1 MSLTYEER
9 RETILAELGTK
20 GKVQV
25 HALAGMFNVST
36 ETIRRD
42 LDRLEK
48 EGRLRKVYGGAVQT
62 RSERIEPTFM
72 KRSQMHSGEKRAI
85 GKLAAS
91 LVREGETVLL
101 DNGTTTIEI
110 MRELKDRGDVTVITS
125 SVPILACALDG
136 FQGKVIFAGGEV
148 HMGIQAATGAIAH
161 QLLDQFKVNKAFISA
176 GGISLADGITEYNLE
191 EALLS
196 RKMMQRTEEA
206 ILVADHSK
214 FGVTTF
220 AQIAPIEHISMI
232 VTDPGCS
239 QEWIDALNKLDVEVL
254 ISGQN
259 GSSQKEM
266 I

>member
-9 RETILAELGTK
+9 RQTILAQLSTE

-25 HALAGMFNVST
+25 HALAEIFNVST

-62 RSERIEPTFM
+62 RSEWIEPTFI
-72 KRSQMHSGEKRAI
+72 KRSEMYRSEKQSI

-91 LVREGETVLL
+91 LVKEGETVIL
-101 DNGTTTIEI
+101 DNGTTTLEI
-110 MRELKDRGDVTVITS
+110 MRHLKDRADITVITN
-125 SVPILACALDG
+125 SVPILACALED
-136 FQGKVIFAGGEV
+136 FQGKIIFAGGEV
-148 HMGIQAATGAIAH
+148 NMNYQAATGAIAH
-161 QLLDQFKVNKAFISA
+161 QMLDQFKVNKAFISA
-176 GGISLADGITEYNLE
+176 GGISLSEGITEYNVD

-220 AQIAPIEHISMI
+220 AHIAPIEQISMI
-232 VTDPGCS
+232 VTDSGCAE
-239 QEWIDALNKLDVEVL
+239 EWVEALNKLDVEVL
-254 ISGQN
+254 LGD
-259 GSSQKEM
+259 
-266 I
+266 

>member
-9 RETILAELGTK
+9 RQTILAQLSTE

-25 HALAGMFNVST
+25 HALAEIFNVST

-62 RSERIEPTFM
+62 RSEWIEPTFI
-72 KRSQMHSGEKRAI
+72 KRSEMYRSEKQSI

-91 LVREGETVLL
+91 LVKEGETVIL
-101 DNGTTTIEI
+101 DNGTTTLEI
-110 MRELKDRGDVTVITS
+110 MRHLKERADITVITN
-125 SVPILACALDG
+125 SVPILACALED
-136 FQGKVIFAGGEV
+136 FQGKIIFAGGEV
-148 HMGIQAATGAIAH
+148 NTNYQAATGAIAH
-161 QLLDQFKVNKAFISA
+161 QMLDQFKVNKAFISA
-176 GGISLADGITEYNLE
+176 GGISLSEGITEYNVD

-220 AQIAPIEHISMI
+220 AHIAPIEQISMI
-232 VTDPGCS
+232 VTDSGCAE
-239 QEWIDALNKLDVEVL
+239 EWVEALNKLDVEVL
-254 ISGQN
+254 LG
-259 GSSQKEM
+259 
-266 I
+266 

>member
-9 RETILAELGTK
+9 RQTILAQLSTE

-25 HALAGMFNVST
+25 HALAGLFNVST

-48 EGRLRKVYGGAVQT
+48 EGRLRKVYGGAVQA
-62 RSERIEPTFM
+62 RSERIEPTFI
-72 KRSQMHSGEKRAI
+72 KRSQMHQSEKQAI
-85 GKLAAS
+85 GKAAAA
-91 LVREGETVLL
+91 LIGEGETVLL
-101 DNGTTTIEI
+101 DNGTTTLEI
-110 MRELKDRGDVTVITS
+110 MRELMDRADVTVITS
-125 SVPILACALDG
+125 SFPILACALEG

-148 HMGIQAATGAIAH
+148 NMSFQAAAGVIAH

-191 EALLS
+191 EAMVS
-196 RKMMQRTEEA
+196 RKMMQRTEES

-239 QEWIDALNKLDVEVL
+239 QEWIDVLGRLDVEVL
-254 ISGQN
+254 IGEKDKSR
-259 GSSQKEM
+259 K
-266 I
+266 

>member
-9 RETILAELGTK
+9 RQTILAQLSTE

-25 HALAGMFNVST
+25 HALAEIFNVST

-62 RSERIEPTFM
+62 RSEWIEPTFI
-72 KRSQMHSGEKRAI
+72 KRSEMYRSEKQAI

-91 LVREGETVLL
+91 LVKEGETVIL

-110 MRELKDRGDVTVITS
+110 MRHLKDRADITVITN
-125 SVPILACALDG
+125 SVPILASALED
-136 FQGKVIFAGGEV
+136 FQGRIIFAGGEV
-148 HMGIQAATGAIAH
+148 NINYQAATGAVAH
-161 QLLDQFKVNKAFISA
+161 QMLDQFKVNKAFISA
-176 GGISLADGITEYNLE
+176 GGISLSEGITEYNLD

-220 AQIAPIEHISMI
+220 AQIAPIEQISMI
-232 VTDPGCS
+232 VTDLGCTE
-239 QEWIDALNKLDVEVL
+239 EWVEALNKLDVEVL
-254 ISGQN
+254 LG
-259 GSSQKEM
+259 E
-266 I
+266 

>member
-9 RETILAELGTK
+9 KQTILARLSTE

-25 HALAGMFNVST
+25 HALAEMFQVST

-62 RSERIEPTFM
+62 RSERIEPTFI
-72 KRSQMHSGEKRAI
+72 KRAQMHPGEKRAI
-85 GKLAAS
+85 GQTAAA
-91 LVREGETVLL
+91 LIGEGETVLL
-101 DNGTTTIEI
+101 DNGTTTLEI
-110 MRELKDRGDVTVITS
+110 MRALKERADVTVITS
-125 SVPILACALDG
+125 SVPILACALEG
-136 FQGKVIFAGGEV
+136 FQGKVIFAGGDV
-148 HMGIQAATGAIAH
+148 NLGIQAATGAIAH
-161 QLLDQFKVNKAFISA
+161 QLLEQFKVNKAFISA
-176 GGISLADGITEYNLE
+176 GGISLSDGITEYNLE

-196 RKMMQRTEEA
+196 RKMMQRTEES

-232 VTDPGCS
+232 VTDRGCS
-239 QEWIDALNKLDVEVL
+239 QEWIEALNRLDVEVL
-254 ISGQN
+254 IGGQ
-259 GSSQKEM
+259 S
-266 I
+266 

>member
-9 RETILAELGTK
+9 RQTILTQLNTE

-25 HALAGMFNVST
+25 HALAEIFNVST

-62 RSERIEPTFM
+62 RSEWIEPTFI
-72 KRSQMHSGEKRAI
+72 KRAEMYRSEKQAI

-91 LVREGETVLL
+91 LVKDGETVIL
-101 DNGTTTIEI
+101 DNGTTTLEI
-110 MRELKDRGDVTVITS
+110 MRHLKDRADVTVITN
-125 SVPILACALDG
+125 SVPILACALED
-136 FQGKVIFAGGEV
+136 FQGKIIFAGGEV
-148 HMGIQAATGAIAH
+148 NINYQAATGAIAH
-161 QLLDQFKVNKAFISA
+161 QMLDQFKVNKAFISA
-176 GGISLADGITEYNLE
+176 GGISLSEGITEYNLD

-196 RKMMQRTEEA
+196 RKMMLRTEEA

-220 AQIAPIEHISMI
+220 AQIAPLERISMI
-232 VTDPGCS
+232 ITDSGCTE
-239 QEWIDALNKLDVEVL
+239 EWIEALNKLDVEVL
-254 ISGQN
+254 LG
-259 GSSQKEM
+259 E
-266 I
+266 

>member
-9 RETILAELGTK
+9 RQTILAQLSTE

-25 HALAGMFNVST
+25 HALANIFNVST

-62 RSERIEPTFM
+62 RSEWIEPTFL
-72 KRSQMHSGEKRAI
+72 KRSEMYRSEKQAI

-91 LVREGETVLL
+91 LVKEGETVIL
-101 DNGTTTIEI
+101 DNGTTTLEI
-110 MRELKDRGDVTVITS
+110 MRHLKDRADVTVITN
-125 SVPILACALDG
+125 SVPILACALEEFKG
-136 FQGKVIFAGGEV
+136 RIIFAGGEV
-148 HMGIQAATGAIAH
+148 NINYQAATGAIAH
-161 QLLDQFKVNKAFISA
+161 QMLDQFKVNKAFISA
-176 GGISLADGITEYNLE
+176 GGISLSEGITEYNLD

-196 RKMMQRTEEA
+196 RKMMLRTEEA

-220 AQIAPIEHISMI
+220 AQIAPIEQISMI
-232 VTDPGCS
+232 ITDSGCTE
-239 QEWIDALNKLDVEVL
+239 EWVEALNKLDVEVL
-254 ISGQN
+254 LG
-259 GSSQKEM
+259 E
-266 I
+266 

>member
-9 RETILAELGTK
+9 RQTILAQLSKE

-25 HALAGMFNVST
+25 HDLAGIFNVST

-42 LDRLEK
+42 LDRLER
-48 EGRLRKVYGGAVQT
+48 EGKLRKVYGGAVQT
-62 RSERIEPTFM
+62 RSEWIEPTFM
-72 KRSQMHSGEKRAI
+72 KRSQMHHAEKQSI
-85 GKLAAS
+85 GRLAAS
-91 LVREGETVLL
+91 LVREGETILL
-101 DNGTTTIEI
+101 DNGTTTLEI
-110 MRELKDRGDVTVITS
+110 MRELKHRADVTVITN
-125 SVPILACALDG
+125 SVPVLTCALEE
-136 FQGKVIFAGGEV
+136 FQGRIIFAGGEV
-148 HMGIQAATGAIAH
+148 SKLCQASTDAITH

-176 GGISLADGITEYNLE
+176 GGISMVDGITEYNLE
-191 EALLS
+191 EAQLS

-220 AQIAPIEHISMI
+220 AQIAPLEQISMI

-254 ISGQN
+254 IS
-259 GSSQKEM
+259 SSEVTG
-266 I
+266 

>member
-9 RETILAELGTK
+9 RQTILAQLSTE

-25 HALAGMFNVST
+25 HALAEIFNVST

-62 RSERIEPTFM
+62 RSEWIEPTFI
-72 KRSQMHSGEKRAI
+72 KRSEMYRSEKQSI

-91 LVREGETVLL
+91 LVKEGETVIL
-101 DNGTTTIEI
+101 DNGTTTLEI
-110 MRELKDRGDVTVITS
+110 MRHLKERADITVITN
-125 SVPILACALDG
+125 SVPILACALED
-136 FQGKVIFAGGEV
+136 FQGKIIFAGGEV
-148 HMGIQAATGAIAH
+148 NMNYQAATGAIAH
-161 QLLDQFKVNKAFISA
+161 QMLDQFKVNKAFISA
-176 GGISLADGITEYNLE
+176 GGISLSEGITEYNVD

-220 AQIAPIEHISMI
+220 AHIAPIEQISMI
-232 VTDPGCS
+232 VTDSGCAE
-239 QEWIDALNKLDVEVL
+239 EWVEALNKLDVEVL
-254 ISGQN
+254 LG
-259 GSSQKEM
+259 
-266 I
+266 

>member
-9 RETILAELGTK
+9 RQTILAQLSTE

-25 HALAGMFNVST
+25 HALAEIFNVST

-62 RSERIEPTFM
+62 RSEWIEPTFI
-72 KRSQMHSGEKRAI
+72 KRSEMYRSEKQSI

-91 LVREGETVLL
+91 LVKEGETVIL
-101 DNGTTTIEI
+101 DNGTTTLEI
-110 MRELKDRGDVTVITS
+110 MRHLKERADITVITN
-125 SVPILACALDG
+125 SVPILACALED
-136 FQGKVIFAGGEV
+136 FQGKIIFAGGEV
-148 HMGIQAATGAIAH
+148 NMNYQAATGAIAH
-161 QLLDQFKVNKAFISA
+161 QMLDQFKVNKAFISA
-176 GGISLADGITEYNLE
+176 GGISLSEGITEYNVD

-220 AQIAPIEHISMI
+220 AHIAPIEQISMI
-232 VTDPGCS
+232 VTDSGCAE
-239 QEWIDALNKLDVEVL
+239 EWVEALNKLDVEVL
-254 ISGQN
+254 LGD
-259 GSSQKEM
+259 
-266 I
+266 

>member
-9 RETILAELGTK
+9 RRTILARLSTE

-25 HALAGMFNVST
+25 HDLAGLFNVST

-62 RSERIEPTFM
+62 RSERIEPTFI
-72 KRSQMHSGEKRAI
+72 KRSQMHQHEKQAI
-85 GKLAAS
+85 GKTAAS
-91 LVREGETVLL
+91 LVKEGETVLL

-110 MRELKDRGDVTVITS
+110 MRELMERSDVTVITNS
-125 SVPILACALDG
+125 LPILLCALEG
-136 FQGKVIFAGGEV
+136 FKGKIIFAGGEV
-148 HMGIQAATGAIAH
+148 NMGCQASTGAIAH

-196 RKMMQRTEEA
+196 RKMMQRAEES

-220 AQIAPIEHISMI
+220 TQIAPIEQISMI

-239 QEWIDALNKLDVEVL
+239 QEWIEALNKLDVEVL
-254 ISGQN
+254 ISGKS
-259 GSSQKEM
+259 G
-266 I
+266 

>member
-9 RETILAELGTK
+9 RQTILAHLSIE

-25 HALAGMFNVST
+25 HALAGLFNVST

-62 RSERIEPTFM
+62 RSEWIEPTFL
-72 KRSQMHSGEKRAI
+72 KRSEMFRSEKQAI
-85 GKLAAS
+85 GKMAAS
-91 LVREGETVLL
+91 LVKDGETVIL
-101 DNGTTTIEI
+101 DNGTTTLEI
-110 MRELKDRGDVTVITS
+110 MRQLRDRAHVTVITN
-125 SVPILACALDG
+125 SVPILTCALEE
-136 FQGKVIFAGGEV
+136 FQGKIIFAGGEV
-148 HMGIQAATGAIAH
+148 NMDYQAATGTITH

-176 GGISLADGITEYNLE
+176 GGISLSDEITEYNLD

-196 RKMMQRTEEA
+196 RKMMQRTEES

-220 AQIAPIEHISMI
+220 AQIAPIEQISMI
-232 VTDPGCS
+232 VTDSACS
-239 QEWIDALNKLDVEVL
+239 GEWIDALNQLDVEVL
-254 ISGQN
+254 LG
-259 GSSQKEM
+259 E
-266 I
+266 